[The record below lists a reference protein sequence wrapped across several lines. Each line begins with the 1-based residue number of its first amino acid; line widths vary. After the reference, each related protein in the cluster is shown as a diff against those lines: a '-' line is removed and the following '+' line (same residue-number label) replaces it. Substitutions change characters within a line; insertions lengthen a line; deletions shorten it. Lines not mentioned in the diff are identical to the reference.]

1 MLVFGILQIILFF
14 KLWGMTNDISSM
26 KRDLNLLTEI
36 AKFNQQPPSP
46 LNQKNVRY
54 PIEVRK
60 TIFSVGDIVISKN
73 TGRRLIVNE
82 TGLGQYLWKPER

>member
-1 MLVFGILQIILFF
+1 
-14 KLWGMTNDISSM
+14 M

-36 AKFNQQPPSP
+36 AKKFNQQPPSP
-46 LNQKNVRY
+46 LYQKNVRY

-82 TGLGQYLWKPER
+82 TGLGQYLCIDEETGEIDRVYKSEELSVPEK